1 MQQRKRRQFKSN
13 LKHFYLL
20 STKWVDYVQESMKY
34 QALRPKFF
42 SMGGWGVVGQVVV
55 GWVGVG
61 RGRVVMRWV
70 GVDRGGWWWSG
81 GDRVGGGGGAEWWRG
96 GGWCD

>member
-1 MQQRKRRQFKSN
+1 MKCSF
-13 LKHFYLL
+13 L
-20 STKWVDYVQESMKY
+20 STKWVDYVEEPMKY

-55 GWVGVG
+55 GVG
-61 RGRVVMRWV
+61 
-70 GVDRGGWWWSG
+70 RGGWWWSG
-81 GDRVGGGGGAEWWRG
+81 GWWGGWWWGVEWWRG